1 MNFEELYHA
10 HKDLVYNLAL
20 QYVQNTEDA
29 EEITQDVFLSVHES
43 IDGFQ
48 QNAKLSTWMYRI
60 TINKSLDYIKAK
72 KRKKRLGVFSS
83 LFFEDTGAIKH
94 DIKSFDHPG
103 VLLENK
109 ESLVALF
116 VLINDLP
123 ENQRTA
129 LILNKIEHKSLA
141 EIAEIMELSSKAA
154 ESLIQRAKA
163 TLLKKMKQTE
173 GNR

>member
-1 MNFEELYHA
+1 MF
-10 HKDLVYNLAL
+10 
-20 QYVQNTEDA
+20 
-29 EEITQDVFLSVHES
+29 
-43 IDGFQ
+43 
-48 QNAKLSTWMYRI
+48 
-60 TINKSLDYIKAK
+60 
-72 KRKKRLGVFSS
+72 FSS

-123 ENQRTA
+123 ENQKTA

-154 ESLIQRAKA
+154 EYGLRAKA

-173 GNR
+173 RNR

>member
-29 EEITQDVFLSVHES
+29 EEITQDVFLSVHQS
-43 IDGFQ
+43 IEGFQ

-60 TINKSLDYIKAK
+60 IINKSLDYIKAK
-72 KRKKRLGVFSS
+72 KRKKRLGIFSS
-83 LFFEDTGAIKH
+83 LFFEDSGAIKH

-103 VLLENK
+103 VILENK
-109 ESLVALF
+109 ESIAAIF
-116 VLINDLP
+116 DHINDLP
-123 ENQRTA
+123 ENQKTA
-129 LILNKIEHKSLA
+129 LILNKIEHKSMA
-141 EIAEIMELSSKAA
+141 EIEEIMELSSKAA
-154 ESLIQRAKA
+154 ESLIQRAKT
-163 TLLKKMKQTE
+163 TLLKKIKGTE

>member
-1 MNFEELYHA
+1 
-10 HKDLVYNLAL
+10 VYNLAL
-20 QYVQNTEDA
+20 QYVQNTADA
-29 EEITQDVFLSVHES
+29 EEITQDVFLSVHQS
-43 IDGFQ
+43 IERFQ
-48 QNAKLSTWMYRI
+48 QNAKLSTWLYRI

-72 KRKKRLGVFSS
+72 KRKKRLGIFSS

-103 VLLENK
+103 VIMENK
-109 ESLVALF
+109 ESVAVIF
-116 VLINDLP
+116 EHINDLP
-123 ENQRTA
+123 ENQKTA

-141 EIAEIMELSSKAA
+141 EIGEIMELSSKAA